1 MEPIWLQKEQ
11 YDTDELNKI
20 VQPILEY
27 LEVSISEFE
36 NDCNIPE
43 KVLQQA
49 LNGSRNIPLK
59 HQYSI
64 QEFIVKA
71 EIDHLYIK
79 EKVLGDL
86 TEDDII
92 SKRFWIDGVKE
103 AIVKYKEDLENKELL
118 ED

>member
-11 YDTDELNKI
+11 YDTEELNKI
-20 VQPILEY
+20 VDPILEY
-27 LEVSISEFE
+27 LELSIAELE
-36 NDCNIPE
+36 KDCSIPE

-64 QEFIVKA
+64 QEFIKKC
-71 EIDHLYIK
+71 EIEHLYIK

-86 TEDDII
+86 TEDDLS
-92 SKRFWIDGVKE
+92 SKRFWIHGVKE
-103 AIVKYKEDLENKELL
+103 AIEKYREGLEE
-118 ED
+118 